1 MLKSY
6 LAIFLIGEISLKS
19 EIQIQIKVILEV
31 FNYQSEGGK
40 KSTKNHQANS
50 CNCHF
55 NVIYVTI
62 NNHTLYIV
70 MDEITKFPPH
80 MS

>member
-55 NVIYVTI
+55 NVNICH
-62 NNHTLYIV
+62 NKQSHIV
-70 MDEITKFPPH
+70 H
-80 MS
+80 CNG